1 MRLQSVS
8 EGWLIAL
15 DQLRANKLRS
25 ALTILGV
32 VIGVAT
38 VMAMASI
45 VQGIRDQIINT
56 IEVAG
61 PTTFYILRFL
71 STTPLNPDALPKEVR
86 IRPVIK
92 PEEAE
97 ALARLPDIRYAGTWV
112 QLFQKMEYEGVHR
125 QIVTVF
131 GADDHYME
139 IQGGSL
145 PDGRF
150 FTTAE
155 LRTGTPVV
163 VIERRFADKLF
174 GRVDPMGRVLRIS
187 GKAFRVIGI
196 YQNPENIFQPPS
208 QEIAAIIPFEAARRF
223 FRYDETNALWI
234 VVKPKPGVS
243 VSRAMDEA
251 TVQLRR
257 IRGLPPSAPN
267 SFDLVTQD
275 QILAT
280 FNQLTGVFFLVMLVL
295 SSVALLV
302 GGIGVMAIMMV
313 SVTDRTRE
321 IGVRKAM
328 GATRR
333 EILWQFLV
341 EAATLTLMGGVLGIL
356 LGLSMESPSRMPS
369 TPPIN
374 VSVAASTRNC
384 HRISRRVAPMALR
397 TPISRVRSVTETI
410 MIAMTP
416 MPPTNRAT
424 LESTSIT
431 RKNAPVSLLNT
442 SRIWS
447 CVIRSKV
454 SGSPGR
460 SPRMRRSCTVT
471 ASIAWVTATPS
482 LGFTTSQ
489 SALVSS

>member
-1 MRLQSVS
+1 MRLRSVS

-61 PTTFYILRFL
+61 PTTFYILRFW

-97 ALARLPDIRYAGTWV
+97 ALARLPDVRYAGIWV
-112 QLFQKMEYEGVHR
+112 QLFQKMEYEGVHT

-131 GADDHYME
+131 GADDRYME

-145 PDGRF
+145 PEGRF

-155 LRTGTPVV
+155 LRIGAPVV

-174 GRVDPMGRVLRIS
+174 GRVIPTGRFLRIS
-187 GKAFRVIGI
+187 GKTFRVIGI

-208 QEIAAIIPFEAARRF
+208 QEIAAIVPFEAARRF

-267 SFDLVTQD
+267 SFDLEFGFSCMGYEIAAGWGCAMANSGPGGLGGTP
-275 QILAT
+275 I
-280 FNQLTGVFFLVMLVL
+280 VMVGDGTYMMMNSDIYSTVL
-295 SSVALLV
+295 SSVALMV

-321 IGVRKAM
+321 IGVRKAL

-341 EAATLTLMGGVLGIL
+341 EAATLTLMGGFLGIL
-356 LGLSMESPSRMPS
+356 LGLGSGQLLRLALNLELSVPVWSAALACAVS
-369 TPPIN
+369 ILLGLVFGITP
-374 VSVAASTRNC
+374 AARAA
-384 HRISRRVAPMALR
+384 RLDPVEALR
-397 TPISRVRSVTETI
+397 YE
-410 MIAMTP
+410 
-416 MPPTNRAT
+416 
-424 LESTSIT
+424 
-431 RKNAPVSLLNT
+431 
-442 SRIWS
+442 
-447 CVIRSKV
+447 
-454 SGSPGR
+454 
-460 SPRMRRSCTVT
+460 
-471 ASIAWVTATPS
+471 
-482 LGFTTSQ
+482 
-489 SALVSS
+489 